1 MKTELIDV
9 SPTRKE
15 IKIEIEPAEIRDA
28 YDRIS
33 REYSK
38 AAKVPGFRPGHA
50 PTSVVRTRYKSEIR
64 SEVLRELLPD
74 AVNSA
79 IDEHSL
85 SAIGE
90 PDVQLDNSEALE
102 HLGDQPLTVKVGL
115 EVLPQ
120 IELKEYKGLE
130 TTRRMRPVTDA
141 DIDRVIEGLRD
152 SSASLQPVEDRAS
165 QLGDTVT
172 INARGKFVDDEPE
185 AEEIKVDDVEVV
197 LGGPGVQQEFTDN
210 LTGVKPEETKT
221 FVVEYPQDFSSPG
234 LAGKKV
240 EYVTDVTAVRQ
251 KELPE
256 LDDEWAQSLGGEFDT
271 VETLRTKIRED
282 LEGRAKAES
291 EHHVRGE
298 LVKKLVEEHKFEVPQ
313 SLVDHQTNQRLQDA
327 ARQMMQQGI
336 DPRNEQIN
344 WEGAREEL
352 RPQAEDDVR
361 ATMLMEKIA
370 EAENITIS
378 NEEIEE
384 EIESIASAARQTK
397 EQVRAALTKNGG
409 ERSIA
414 HRLRNRKALDHLV
427 ENARITDAEW
437 TEPKEEDDAPK
448 DE

>member
-1 MKTELIDV
+1 
-9 SPTRKE
+9 
-15 IKIEIEPAEIRDA
+15 
-28 YDRIS
+28 
-33 REYSK
+33 
-38 AAKVPGFRPGHA
+38 
-50 PTSVVRTRYKSEIR
+50 
-64 SEVLRELLPD
+64 VLRELLPD

-102 HLGDQPLTVKVGL
+102 HLGDEPLTVKVGL

-414 HRLRNRKALDHLV
+414 HRLRNRKALDVLV

>member
-102 HLGDQPLTVKVGL
+102 HLGDEPLTVKVGL

-414 HRLRNRKALDHLV
+414 HRLRNRKALDVLV